1 MKLILFIHATELV
14 GYLAMLFLLVSFLMK
29 DIRRLRTLNTLACA
43 LFVAYGFLL
52 DISWPIIIS
61 NSAIFGIN
69 LYYLF
74 FKKN

>member
-1 MKLILFIHATELV
+1 MNLILFIHTTELV

>member
-1 MKLILFIHATELV
+1 
-14 GYLAMLFLLVSFLMK
+14 
-29 DIRRLRTLNTLACA
+29 

>member
-1 MKLILFIHATELV
+1 MKLILFIHTTELV

-29 DIRRLRTLNTLACA
+29 DISRLRTLNTLACA

-52 DISWPIIIS
+52 DISWPIVIS